1 MTREVWSLVQ
11 TLPLAMLAVACGKEA
26 STPVSPSPPRSFL
39 DGTWSGTLTIQRPG
53 EPASSGQVTW
63 SFQSVDGTNL
73 QSFTVT
79 IRSQHTW
86 LPITATVLST
96 ITPSNQ
102 PPARISTQGEYQ
114 SPRGC
119 TGTLLSIGTAD
130 MRSIDAD
137 FSGVDCSTLANST
150 FAGRVMLAKTGS

>member
-1 MTREVWSLVQ
+1 MTRGMWTVTHALGL
-11 TLPLAMLAVACGKEA
+11 TMLTAACGKEA
-26 STPVSPSPPRSFL
+26 STPMGPSPTRSFL
-39 DGTWSGTLTIQRPG
+39 DGTWAGTLTIQRPG
-53 EPASSGQVTW
+53 DPSSSGQVTW
-63 SFQSVDGTNL
+63 SFQPVDGTNL

-79 IRSQHTW
+79 IRSQHPW

-119 TGTLLSIGTAD
+119 TGTLLSVGTAE

-137 FSGVDCSTLANST
+137 FSGVDCSALGNST
-150 FAGRVMLAKTGS
+150 FTGRVTLTKGGS